1 MTSDF
6 NTLLQDLYRL
16 QRLGIKTGLEHTR
29 ELLKACTNPHER
41 LRFIHLAGTN
51 GKGSTASFISSILRE
66 AGLKVGLY
74 TSPHL
79 VRFNERIRVNGNP
92 VSDENI
98 VEFMKLFSVDIQRIE
113 STFFET
119 TSAMAFW
126 YFDREQVDMAII
138 ETGLGGRLDSTN
150 VITPEIAII
159 TPISLDHRELLGNDL
174 ETIAKEKAG
183 IIKENVPV
191 ISNPQEKT
199 VKNVLIE
206 KASNMN
212 TNITF
217 IKPPSDCSVTMSGT
231 YFQYEN
237 SNYQLAMIGEF
248 QALNASLAV
257 SAIRA
262 LGASVNDDHIK
273 SGLQNAVWPGRF
285 QVLSKNP
292 SVIYDVAHN
301 EQGISFVLRTFNH
314 LFNHKP
320 VGLIALKE
328 DKELELIANT
338 MRGKFDKLFVM
349 NDRQGLLMK
358 SESLSI
364 HLSKYGVQ
372 TEPIKHFEDFT
383 TYLQNNRP
391 GIIFGS
397 HYIAEDVFEH
407 FQFSFD
413 TAVI

>member
-6 NTLLQDLYRL
+6 NTLLQELYSL

-29 ELLKACTNPHER
+29 ELLKACANPHEN

-51 GKGSTASFISSILRE
+51 GKGSTASFISSILQE

-79 VRFNERIRVNGNP
+79 IRFNERIRVNGRP
-92 VSDENI
+92 ISDKNI
-98 VEFMKLFSVDIQRIE
+98 VEFMKLFSPDIQRIE
-113 STFFET
+113 STFFES

-126 YFDREQVDMAII
+126 YFAREQVDMAII

-150 VITPEIAII
+150 VISPEIAVI
-159 TPISLDHRELLGNDL
+159 TPISMDHRKLLGDDL

-183 IIKENVPV
+183 IIKENIPV
-191 ISNPQEKT
+191 ISTPQEKT

-206 KASNMN
+206 KAANMS

-217 IKPPSDCSVTMSGT
+217 IKPPTDCSITMEET
-231 YFQYEN
+231 YFQYDN
-237 SNYQLAMIGEF
+237 TTYQLALIGEY

-257 SAIRA
+257 SAVRA
-262 LGASVNDDHIK
+262 LGTFVSDNNIK
-273 SGLQNAVWPGRF
+273 SGLQKTIWPGRF
-285 QVLSKNP
+285 QILSKNP
-292 SVIYDVAHN
+292 PVIYDVAHN
-301 EQGISFVLRTFNH
+301 EQGISSILKTFNQ
-314 LFNHKP
+314 LFNYKP
-320 VGLIALKE
+320 VGVIALKE
-328 DKELELIANT
+328 NKELGLIAKT

-349 NDRQGLLMK
+349 DDRQGLLI
-358 SESLSI
+358 ESGTLSI
-364 HLSKYGVQ
+364 QLSKHGIQ
-372 TEPIKHFEDFT
+372 TEPMKRFEDFT
-383 TYLQNNRP
+383 TYLQNDRP

-397 HYIAEDVFEH
+397 HYIAEYVFEH

-413 TAVI
+413 TAMI